1 MIDCRR
7 WSGKAVSDTIG
18 GKTIRWANTTFTQAF
33 DEHFA
38 RNRASGYNSGQG
50 DARSSQPPH
59 LQAGF
64 PVHGSLNNNFAP
76 LVGSHAS
83 NLKIW
88 MSKNS

>member
-1 MIDCRR
+1 MR
-7 WSGKAVSDTIG
+7 DTPKLDFNRNAG
-18 GKTIRWANTTFTQAF
+18 QCPF
-33 DEHFA
+33 DECFA
-38 RNRASGYNSGQG
+38 RNRASGYNSTQG

-88 MSKNS
+88 MSKNL